1 MENAF
6 VFQVASVFDA
16 VVILR
21 EDKALF
27 EYYIT
32 LLIHDYSLSD
42 SILPDVNSL
51 VDEFRVFPRCDDRIT
66 VLKRDGSVPFEVSI
80 FE

>member
-1 MENAF
+1 MEKAL

-21 EDKALF
+21 EDNALF

-51 VDEFRVFPRCDDRIT
+51 VDEFGVSPRTND
-66 VLKRDGSVPFEVSI
+66 
-80 FE
+80 